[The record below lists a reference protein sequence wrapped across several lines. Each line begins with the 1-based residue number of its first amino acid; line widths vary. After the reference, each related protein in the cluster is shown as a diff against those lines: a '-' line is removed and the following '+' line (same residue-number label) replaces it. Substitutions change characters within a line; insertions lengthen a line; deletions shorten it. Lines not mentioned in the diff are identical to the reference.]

1 MDCPPFLNRHRITKN
16 NQFYSLC
23 PPIADVRQIHA
34 KKGIHNKKCELFIK
48 NTNFPIFYLK

>member
-1 MDCPPFLNRHRITKN
+1 MDCPFLNRHRITKN